1 MIKKQ
6 YWGVAIAAAL
16 MCVACDDNSG
26 TIGIPSVDDAI
37 QATSSSFYFN
47 TRSILLDS
55 VQAGSS
61 KSYLGMVHDPQSGT
75 DIKAE
80 FAAQFHCFED
90 YKLPAENMLVKGD
103 DGQVVADSAEIRLYF
118 TDCYGDMDNPIK
130 VSVYELDTN
139 RVMREDYTYYSNL
152 RLENYLP
159 DNAQPLVTKVF
170 SPEDYT
176 ISDEQRTSSS
186 HTNNVRFV
194 LPISYGTRILRQAVK
209 SPQYFKDSW
218 QFIHHVCPGFY
229 FKYESGK
236 GTMLTLDVSTL
247 NIYFKYR
254 ENDSTYVGM
263 SRFAATTEVIQSTRI
278 ENQGFENLLTE
289 GVNYTYIKSPAGVG
303 TEVTLPIDSIY
314 LGHDNDSVSLARL
327 ILTRYNN
334 NDVSDYNLS
343 VPSTLLMVRKQEVHS
358 FFSDHRVADGRT
370 AFTTSFSSKYNTYTF
385 ANISRLIAFCHTE
398 KRRIMREQGLTS
410 EQYNQAYPEWNKA
423 VIVPVVVRTITDPN
437 TQAKVQV
444 SVTHDFS
451 LSSTRLVGGTI
462 PQPLQI
468 IYSTYRN
475 E

>member
-1 MIKKQ
+1 MKKIFC
-6 YWGVAIAAAL
+6 GAAVVAAL
-16 MCVACDDNSG
+16 MCAACDDSSG
-26 TIGIPSVDDAI
+26 IIGIPSADDAI

-61 KSYLGMVHDPQSGT
+61 KCYLGLVHDSQSGT

-90 YKLPAENMLVKGD
+90 YHLPAEELLVKGP
-103 DGQVVADSAEIRLYF
+103 DGQVVADSVEIRLYF

-139 RVMREDYTYYSNL
+139 RVMREDYTYYSNV

-159 DNAQPLVTKVF
+159 DDAKPLVTKVL
-170 SPEDYT
+170 SPADYT
-176 ISDEQRTSSS
+176 VNDELRTSSS
-186 HTNNVRFV
+186 YTNNVRFV
-194 LPISYGTRILRQAVK
+194 LPKAYGSRILQQAVK

-229 FKYESGK
+229 FKLESGK
-236 GTMLTLDVSTL
+236 GTMLTMDVGTL
-247 NIYFKYR
+247 NIYFKYH
-254 ENDSTYVGM
+254 EGDSTYVGM

-278 ENQGFENLLTE
+278 ENQGFESLLTE

-314 LGHDNDSVSLARL
+314 MGHDNDSVSLARL

-334 NDVSDYNLS
+334 TDLSDYNLS
-343 VPSTLLMVRKQEVHS
+343 IPSTLLMVRKQEMNS
-358 FFSDHRVADGRT
+358 FFQDYRVADGRT
-370 AFTTSFSSKYNTYTF
+370 AFTTSFDSKYNTYTF
-385 ANISRLIAFCHTE
+385 ANISRLIAFCYNE
-398 KRRIMREQGLTS
+398 KQRTMREKGLTS
-410 EQYNQAYPEWNKA
+410 EQYNQANPDWNKA
-423 VIVPVVVRTITDPN
+423 VVVPVVVRTITDPT
-437 TQAKVQV
+437 TQLKVQV

-468 IYSTYRN
+468 IYSTYRHD
-475 E
+475 